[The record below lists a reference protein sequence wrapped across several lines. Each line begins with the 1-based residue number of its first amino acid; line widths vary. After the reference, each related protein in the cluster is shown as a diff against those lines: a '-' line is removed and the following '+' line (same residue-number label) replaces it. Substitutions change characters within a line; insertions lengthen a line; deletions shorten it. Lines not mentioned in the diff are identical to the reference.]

1 MTGKK
6 TVAQLNVRD
15 RRVLVR
21 VDFNVPL
28 DENSHITND
37 RRIVA
42 ALPTIRNII
51 ERGGKAILLSH
62 LGRPKAGRDP
72 KLSLAPAAV
81 RLGELLHKPVQ
92 MAPDCIGS
100 AVETMSRQLGA
111 GEVLMLENTRFHKG
125 EEKNDPAFV
134 AELAG
139 LGDLY
144 VNDAFGA
151 AHRRH
156 ASTYGIPDRL
166 GAGKRVI
173 GFLIEKELKFLG
185 DALER
190 PARPFAAILGG
201 AKVSDKIAVIE
212 NLLRKADLVL
222 IGGAMAYTFF
232 LAQGRKIGKS
242 LCEKG
247 QIHLAAQLL
256 AQAPSKLILPVDTLI
271 ASEISDTAAT
281 EVTSDAIPDDKEG
294 LDIGPRTIEL
304 YREKIDDA
312 KTVVWNGPM
321 GVFEKKPF
329 QNGTRA
335 VAEALARITARG
347 ATTIVG
353 GGDSASALEQFH
365 LADKVTHVSTGGGA
379 SLEFMEGRGFEC
391 LDILDAL

>member
-62 LGRPKAGRDP
+62 LGRPKSGRDP

-100 AVETMSRQLGA
+100 AVETLSRQMGA

-156 ASTYGIPDRL
+156 ASTYGIPARL
-166 GAGKRVI
+166 GTGRRVI

-190 PARPFAAILGG
+190 PARPFVAILGG

-304 YREKIDDA
+304 YREKIDSA

>member
-304 YREKIDDA
+304 YRDKIDDA

>member
-190 PARPFAAILGG
+190 PARPFVAILGG

>member
-185 DALER
+185 DAPER
-190 PARPFAAILGG
+190 PARPFVAILGG

>member
-391 LDILDAL
+391 LDILDAR